1 MKFAVEKNRKDFILG
16 NVIRQIMTTE
26 KIEGVNIAKRYVI
39 ISDTHFGE
47 AEAILSNDKEVE
59 IFSEKLKK
67 YGAIN
72 EFILLGDIFEFGTA
86 TAKEAISDSVTFF
99 NSLGDI
105 KKAQKEDYNIDM
117 KVILMIGNHDH
128 YIISECR
135 KNVSN
140 SNSNDYKSSLVF
152 SSDQFSAVFNNI
164 FGSSPET
171 ERLTAVIDE
180 IRYPEYEIQLNKSKK
195 RILLRHGHHADKVQ
209 TGLAINAKVKKLI
222 TGKYTENDFEAGMTV
237 YYPFTFYPH
246 EEVGKVRGFAWKA
259 RNFVNY
265 LLIRKKI
272 KNNRR
277 ISSREEV
284 MEGIDLL
291 VRYKKL
297 LDENHN
303 VKFDYFIFG
312 HTHNACFCDYRMTD
326 LDFKKAVDSKDKI
339 QEYYEFDIGIINSG
353 GWLNY
358 ERDVE
363 TTRNYIVIDENQ
375 IMLCSA
381 DMDEPIKREILN
393 KE

>member
-1 MKFAVEKNRKDFILG
+1 
-16 NVIRQIMTTE
+16 MTNE
-26 KIEGVNIAKRYVI
+26 KIEGVNTAKRYVI

-47 AEAILSNDKEVE
+47 AEAILSNDNEVE

-86 TAKEAISDSVTFF
+86 TANEAISDSVTFF
-99 NSLGDI
+99 ETLGNI
-105 KKAQKEDYNIDM
+105 KKAQKEEYNIDM

-152 SSDQFSAVFNNI
+152 SRDQFSEVFNNI

-222 TGKYTENDFEAGMTV
+222 TGKYTEKDFEAGMTV
-237 YYPFTFYPH
+237 YYPFFFYPH
-246 EEVGKVRGFAWKA
+246 EAGGRIRRTGWKI
-259 RNFVNY
+259 RNFLNY

-291 VRYKKL
+291 VRYNKL

-326 LDFKKAVDSKDKI
+326 LDFKKAVESKDKI
-339 QEYYEFDIGIINSG
+339 QEYYEFNIGIINSG
-353 GWLNY
+353 GWLDY
-358 ERDVE
+358 KRDVE
-363 TTRNYIVIDENQ
+363 TTKNYIVIDEDQ

-381 DMDEPIKREILN
+381 DIDEPIKRKILN

>member
-1 MKFAVEKNRKDFILG
+1 
-16 NVIRQIMTTE
+16 MTDQ
-26 KIEGVNIAKRYVI
+26 KIEEGNTAKRYVI

-47 AEAILSNDKEVE
+47 EEAILSNDEEVQN
-59 IFSEKLKK
+59 FFEKVKK

-86 TAKEAISDSVTFF
+86 TTKEAISDSATFF

-105 KKAQKEDYNIDM
+105 KKTQKKDYSIDM
-117 KVILMIGNHDH
+117 KVILMIGNHDY

-140 SNSNDYKSSLVF
+140 FNSNDYKSSLVF
-152 SSDQFSAVFNNI
+152 SRDQFSEVFYNI

-180 IRYPEYEIQLNKSKK
+180 IRYPEYEIQLSKSKK
-195 RILLRHGHHADKVQ
+195 KILLRHGHHADKVQ
-209 TGLAINAKVKKLI
+209 TGLALNAKVKKI
-222 TGKYTENDFEAGMTV
+222 MTWEYTEKDFEAAMTV
-237 YYPFTFYPH
+237 YYPFFFYPR
-246 EEVGKVRGFAWKA
+246 EEFGKVRWAFWKIK
-259 RNFVNY
+259 NFSTY

-291 VRYKKL
+291 VTYKKL
-297 LDENHN
+297 LDKNHK

-326 LDFKKAVDSKDKI
+326 LDFKKAVESEDKK
-339 QEYYEFDIGIINSG
+339 QEYYEFNIGIINSG
-353 GWLNY
+353 GWLDY
-358 ERDVE
+358 KRDVE
-363 TTRNYIVIDENQ
+363 TTKNYIVIDEDQ

>member
-1 MKFAVEKNRKDFILG
+1 
-16 NVIRQIMTTE
+16 MTTE
-26 KIEGVNIAKRYVI
+26 EIEGVNTAKRYVI

-47 AEAILSNDKEVE
+47 AEAILSKDKEVE

-99 NSLGDI
+99 NSLGEI
-105 KKAQKEDYNIDM
+105 KKTQKEEYNIDT

-140 SNSNDYKSSLVF
+140 SNSNDFKSSLVF
-152 SSDQFSAVFNNI
+152 SRDQFSEVFNNI

-171 ERLTAVIDE
+171 ERLKDVIDE
-180 IRYPEYEIQLNKSKK
+180 IRYPEYEIQLSKSKK

-209 TGLAINAKVKKLI
+209 TGLAINAKVKKI
-222 TGKYTENDFEAGMTV
+222 MREEYTEKDFEAAMTV
-237 YYPFTFYPH
+237 YYPFVFYPSIT
-246 EEVGKVRGFAWKA
+246 EVGIFRGFTWKA
-259 RNFVNY
+259 RNFANY
-265 LLIRKKI
+265 LSIRKKI

-297 LDENHN
+297 LDENHK

-326 LDFKKAVDSKDKI
+326 LDFKMAVESEDKK
-339 QEYYEFDIGIINSG
+339 QEYYEFNIGIINSG
-353 GWLNY
+353 GWLDY
-358 ERDVE
+358 KRDVE
-363 TTRNYIVIDENQ
+363 TTKNYIVIDEDQ